1 VSDSIVKEIWLEEL
15 QRSKEILE
23 INERRLRALP
33 KGSIQPR
40 KRRGGVYYYLFF
52 RDGKKV
58 KSSYLGSDPAKI
70 EAVQEQIAR
79 RKALELSIR
88 RARKDIR
95 LLEKAVKLK

>member
-1 VSDSIVKEIWLEEL
+1 VFDSIVKEIWLEEL

-23 INERRLRALP
+23 INEQRLQALP

-40 KRRGGVYYYLFF
+40 KRRNGVYYYLFF
-52 RDGKKV
+52 RDGKRV
-58 KSSYLGSDPAKI
+58 KSNYLGSDPVKI
-70 EAVQEQIAR
+70 EAVQKQIAR

-88 RARKDIR
+88 RTRNDIR